1 MTTEQE
7 IIKIESILSAITDKN
22 PTEFTDVEK
31 DLMEFAV
38 LTDAVLSV
46 ITDKATAIAGLQ
58 LLKFSLEEICLKT
71 L

>member
-7 IIKIESILSAITDKN
+7 IIKIESILSAITEKN
-22 PTEFTDVEK
+22 PTESDVKK

-58 LLKFSLEEICLKT
+58 LLKLFLEKICLKT
-71 L
+71 I

>member
-7 IIKIESILSAITDKN
+7 IIKIESILSAITEKN
-22 PTEFTDVEK
+22 PTESDVKK

-46 ITDKATAIAGLQ
+46 ITDKATAIGGLQ
-58 LLKFSLEEICLKT
+58 LLKFFLEKICLKT
-71 L
+71 I

>member
-46 ITDKATAIAGLQ
+46 ITDKATAIGGLQ
-58 LLKFSLEEICLKT
+58 LLKFFLEKICLKT
-71 L
+71 I

>member
-58 LLKFSLEEICLKT
+58 LLKLFLEKICLKT
-71 L
+71 I